1 VVAGRYIGRRQCF
14 LSFWGVRGGG
24 AGPERRAP
32 SGGPLCVGFLVPGVT
47 RTGRNRIFYS
57 AKKRGAFHLSPERSD
72 RRGMPKKTELLLTHQ
87 HVTKKKWVLV
97 RKPCPARRSL
107 HDYSGM

>member
-1 VVAGRYIGRRQCF
+1 MG
-14 LSFWGVRGGG
+14 GGG
-24 AGPERRAP
+24 ALYRPAAMLSFVLGRSWWWRAP